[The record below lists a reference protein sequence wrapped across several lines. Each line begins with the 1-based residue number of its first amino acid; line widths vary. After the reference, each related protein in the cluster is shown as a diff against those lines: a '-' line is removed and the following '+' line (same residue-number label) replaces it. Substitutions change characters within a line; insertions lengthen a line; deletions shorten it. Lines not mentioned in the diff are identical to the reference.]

1 MKLSKSKK
9 DIKILL
15 LEGVNQSAIEV
26 FNRAGYN
33 NIETISSALSS
44 EELNIKV
51 KDCHI
56 LGIRSRTQITK
67 ETLKHANS
75 LIAIGCFCIG
85 TNQVNQSVATL
96 HGIPVLNAPYSNTRS
111 VAELVIAEMI
121 MLMRGIPE
129 KNTRTHNGEW
139 KKSAINSYEVRG
151 KTLGIIGYGHI
162 GSQVSTLAE
171 NLGVNI
177 IFYDIEE
184 KLALGNALQINSL
197 DELLKQS
204 DMISLHVPE
213 NEQTKNMI
221 NSSSF
226 LIMKQNSVLINAS
239 RGNVVDITALNNA
252 LENKKILGAAI
263 DVFPEEPKSNK
274 DKFSSILTKHDNVIL
289 TPHIG
294 GSTLE
299 AQKNIGIEVSKK
311 LIKYSDNGSTTS
323 SINFPDVSLPVL
335 HPLSCRILHI
345 HHNKTGVMRE
355 INNII
360 SENNINIVGLYL
372 QTNESIGYVVMD
384 IETSHEHAKQL
395 LNQFKKIPETI
406 RSRALF

>member
-1 MKLSKSKK
+1 
-9 DIKILL
+9 
-15 LEGVNQSAIEV
+15 
-26 FNRAGYN
+26 
-33 NIETISSALSS
+33 
-44 EELNIKV
+44 
-51 KDCHI
+51 
-56 LGIRSRTQITK
+56 
-67 ETLKHANS
+67 
-75 LIAIGCFCIG
+75 
-85 TNQVNQSVATL
+85 
-96 HGIPVLNAPYSNTRS
+96 
-111 VAELVIAEMI
+111 MI

-129 KNTRTHNGEW
+129 KNTKAHNGVW

-162 GSQVSTLAE
+162 GSQVSVLAE
-171 NLGVNI
+171 SLGINVL
-177 IFYDIEE
+177 FYDIEE
-184 KLALGNALQINSL
+184 KLALGNALQVNSL
-197 DELLKQS
+197 DQLLKQS
-204 DMISLHVPE
+204 DMVSLHVPA
-213 NEQTKNMI
+213 NKQTTNMI
-221 NSSSF
+221 NASSF
-226 LIMKQNSVLINAS
+226 LVMKQCSILINAS

-252 LENKKILGAAI
+252 LESNKILGAAI

-299 AQKNIGIEVSKK
+299 AQKNIGLEVSKK

-323 SINFPDVSLPVL
+323 SINFPDVSLPIL
-335 HPLSCRILHI
+335 HTSSCRILHI
-345 HHNKTGVMRE
+345 HHNKTGVMKE

-384 IETSHEHAKQL
+384 IETSQEHAQKL
-395 LNQFKKIPETI
+395 LNQFKEIPKTI